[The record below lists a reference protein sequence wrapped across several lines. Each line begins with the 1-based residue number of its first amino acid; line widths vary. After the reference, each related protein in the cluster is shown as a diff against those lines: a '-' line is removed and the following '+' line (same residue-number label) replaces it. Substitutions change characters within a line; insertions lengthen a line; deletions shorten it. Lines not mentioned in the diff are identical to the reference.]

1 MASILDRFG
10 KLVSKNFQKTS
21 IDFNKA
27 IFNYL
32 GNSILWNPDNDE
44 TYVNKGY
51 RQNTTIYSIVNL
63 IAKTASTIPF
73 NVYEVKSENDLKRY
87 KSITSGLANG
97 TSMHKA
103 EILRKHSLQELHDTE
118 LHELLSRPNPAQS
131 YSSWIQEIIAFG
143 KLTGN
148 RYIYGIKP
156 ESGPNQSKFQELY
169 VLPSQNVEINS
180 GGIFEPVKSY
190 TLDYNGNYH
199 IPVEDVCHIKD
210 FNPYYDGTGS
220 HLYGMSPLK
229 AGLRALDTNNEAV
242 TTGAKYLQNQTARGV
257 LMSEEGDL
265 NEVQAQAL
273 KEKFRNNY
281 SGSKNAGDIVITPKK
296 LSWVNF
302 GMTAADL
309 SLIEQYNASIKD
321 LCNIYSVPVVLLN
334 NTESSTYNNVIEA
347 KKSLYQNA
355 IIPELN
361 KVRDELNRWLA
372 PAYGEKIYIDFD
384 YTNISELQEEMDKVV
399 NQMSNA
405 WWLTPNEKRQA
416 MSYSIDADNEKLNDF
431 YIPANLMPLEDD
443 IIEDDFKSLETNFS
457 ELYDVKL
464 NDIKDDKKEEVE
476 EKRAATEVGPDKYT
490 TIREA
495 EDRAKELGGSG
506 HHIHRYQGEVYYMPF
521 KTHEE
526 WLRRTGKKK
535 DWSI

>member
-1 MASILDRFG
+1 M
-10 KLVSKNFQKTS
+10 S
-21 IDFNKA
+21 ID
-27 IFNYL
+27 
-32 GNSILWNPDNDE
+32 SI
-44 TYVNKGY
+44 
-51 RQNTTIYSIVNL
+51 
-63 IAKTASTIPF
+63 
-73 NVYEVKSENDLKRY
+73 RY
-87 KSITSGLANG
+87 K
-97 TSMHKA
+97 
-103 EILRKHSLQELHDTE
+103 
-118 LHELLSRPNPAQS
+118 
-131 YSSWIQEIIAFG
+131 
-143 KLTGN
+143 
-148 RYIYGIKP
+148 
-156 ESGPNQSKFQELY
+156 
-169 VLPSQNVEINS
+169 
-180 GGIFEPVKSY
+180 
-190 TLDYNGNYH
+190 
-199 IPVEDVCHIKD
+199 
-210 FNPYYDGTGS
+210 
-220 HLYGMSPLK
+220 
-229 AGLRALDTNNEAV
+229 
-242 TTGAKYLQNQTARGV
+242 
-257 LMSEEGDL
+257 
-265 NEVQAQAL
+265 
-273 KEKFRNNY
+273 
-281 SGSKNAGDIVITPKK
+281 
-296 LSWVNF
+296 
-302 GMTAADL
+302 
-309 SLIEQYNASIKD
+309 
-321 LCNIYSVPVVLLN
+321 
-334 NTESSTYNNVIEA
+334 TYNNVIEA

-399 NQMSNA
+399 NQMNSA